1 MSTICVLGDSIV
13 WGAADSEGGGWVTRL
28 FIELGKNSEI
38 DVYNLGV
45 SGDKTPNILER
56 FESET
61 KARIEEAEDVILI
74 FAIGIN
80 DSYFIQSKNSFNIP
94 PAEFRENIKKIIEG
108 ARAIAPKITFIG
120 LTPVDE
126 SRTTPIPW
134 DTDKSYK
141 NENIKKYNEIIKS
154 VCRDNSVHFIEIF
167 NEWIKSDYQSLLED
181 GLHPNSEGHKK
192 IFETVRDFLS
202 KNKIIKI

>member
-1 MSTICVLGDSIV
+1 MSTICVFGDSIV
-13 WGAADSEGGGWVTRL
+13 WGASDSEKGGWVERL
-28 FIELGKNSEI
+28 KVYIGNNSDT

-80 DSYFIQSKNSFNIP
+80 DSYFIHSKNGFMTPLEKFRMNIQKLIER
-94 PAEFRENIKKIIEG
+94 AQKISSKII
-108 ARAIAPKITFIG
+108 FVG
-120 LTPVDE
+120 LTPVEE
-126 SRTTPIPW
+126 SKTTPIPW
-134 DTDKSYK
+134 NTDKSYK
-141 NENIKKYNEIIKS
+141 NENVKKYNEIIKS
-154 VCRDNSVHFIEIF
+154 ICKKKSVYFVEIF
-167 NEWIKSDYQSLLED
+167 DNWISSDYKNLLED

-192 IFETVRDFLS
+192 IFEIVKDYFV
-202 KNKIIKI
+202 KNKII